1 MGIGPHENAEADL
14 AYASAAAAL
23 LAEAAELAAET
34 APRRYSVCALDV
46 EAEDGA
52 VLAWGLAFP
61 GRAVLCKLDGRPA
74 GTFVS
79 AESSMR
85 MLRRRGEVRLIWIDP
100 DPCSAS

>member
-1 MGIGPHENAEADL
+1 MGIGPRENAEADL
-14 AYASAAAAL
+14 ACASAAAAL
-23 LAEAAELAAET
+23 LAEAAELAAEI
-34 APRRYSVCALDV
+34 APRRFSVCALDV
-46 EAEDGA
+46 EADDCA

-85 MLRRRGEVRLIWIDP
+85 VFRRGGELRLIWIDP
-100 DPCSAS
+100 DPGSGN